1 MRPHSEPAEGG
12 SRAGVVTS
20 GLSSLEQIGAM
31 RPFAALG
38 GPAQQTM
45 HARACR
51 SRLAPGR

>member
-38 GPAQQTM
+38 GPARQTM